1 MASKN
6 SENRKTKRTFQNILA
21 FMYTWLRGD
30 AELLNDNTSI
40 YIRRKMSK
48 QNFPWGIRRRFFN
61 QYSLRYLYRKERQ
74 GINH

>member
-48 QNFPWGIRRRFFN
+48 QNFP
-61 QYSLRYLYRKERQ
+61 
-74 GINH
+74 